1 MAYSTIDKSTSY
13 FDTVLW
19 SSQDTSID
27 TLNFQPDWA
36 WIKSRTNADSH
47 VACDSIRGA
56 NKRLSPSSNAVE
68 STTSDELTAFNSDGY
83 TLGTGDNVNRAS
95 NNYVSWNWKA
105 GTTSVPSGGSITPSA
120 VSLSTTSGFGIY
132 TYTGTGSAP
141 STIAH
146 GLGGTPDAVII
157 KSRTQTPSWIVW
169 YNGFNGRTR
178 WSMDSSNAASTTQT
192 NFFND
197 TPPTSTLITL
207 GTDSDTNASGQNYV
221 MYVFKNIK
229 GYCKIGTI
237 TGNGLTDGPFIYTG
251 FKPSFIMTKKIGGTG
266 DWLIRDIKRD
276 FNGQW
281 RDLYANNN
289 NAETSP
295 DSNTESDIY
304 SNGFK
309 LRMSHTNHNESGA
322 TYMFMS
328 FAAEP
333 LVANVGSSIPSTAR

>member
-1 MAYSTIDKSTSY
+1 MAYSTINKSTSY

-47 VACDSIRGA
+47 VAFDSIRGA

-157 KSRTQTPSWIVW
+157 KSRTQTPSWI
-169 YNGFNGRTR
+169 
-178 WSMDSSNAASTTQT
+178 
-192 NFFND
+192 
-197 TPPTSTLITL
+197 
-207 GTDSDTNASGQNYV
+207 
-221 MYVFKNIK
+221 IK